1 MLIVQNDEFH
11 DIIFIYMK
19 IIHFSLIHSLSFFL
33 LLPSLLA
40 FFLYLIEA
48 PVIWPLVDTL
58 VPSFFHGS
66 HHMFQP
72 L

>member
-48 PVIWPLVDTL
+48 PVIWPWWIL
-58 VPSFFHGS
+58 
-66 HHMFQP
+66 
-72 L
+72 